1 MSSSSSVSDEKS
13 ASGSSECKS
22 KPGKKSAAGMTAG
35 MTLVVVILGTWT
47 GVAGAGGVAY
57 FLVKSGKIQIGAPNV
72 AGGGGSEA
80 KTVREITLDP
90 ILANLADAGGHA
102 YVRLGLR
109 VEVMGTGASVAEAA
123 ETAKPVTSKEAG
135 VGGGNSSSE
144 LESSIR
150 DTVLAV
156 LGRQTSA
163 DLLGPDGKE
172 HLKIELKEAIERG
185 GVRVDVKDLF
195 FTDFLVQI

>member
-1 MSSSSSVSDEKS
+1 
-13 ASGSSECKS
+13 
-22 KPGKKSAAGMTAG
+22 MTAG
-35 MTLVVVILGTWT
+35 MTLAVVVLGTWI

-57 FLVKSGKIQIGAPNV
+57 LLVKPGRTSLGASGLSDAE
-72 AGGGGSEA
+72 GSDA
-80 KTVREITLDP
+80 RPMRAITLAP
-90 ILANLADAGGHA
+90 VLANLADAGGHA

-109 VEVMGTGASVAEAA
+109 VEIAGTGAVQVQTAA
-123 ETAKPVTSKEAG
+123 AGKDTANDTASDAG
-135 VGGGNSSSE
+135 ASSSE

-156 LGRQTSA
+156 LERQTSA
-163 DLLGPDGKE
+163 YLLGPDGKE

-185 GVRVDVKDLF
+185 AVRVDVKDLF